1 MWIFLGIVSFVTVFG
16 YGLWRR
22 LTWAIGWPDDRGHL
36 HTTENQRYKF
46 REVVQNNLLTFYYA
60 VPCAQ
65 GISLRIHRESGW
77 DRFAKKI
84 GLSCEYQFSDP
95 EFDDELYVVS
105 NAPAF
110 QEELAR
116 TRELRDVLRLLFRD
130 RRLQRIE
137 CHGQHVVARY
147 REKTTDGAPRKPDHA
162 EVLQTVGALYGIAE
176 SLEAAKLTSTSR
188 WDMYELRAALLASV
202 STALLAVGIAE
213 FFRVILMERTQIMLD
228 AGDLVAFSTVCAI
241 AMLSALLG
249 ATVALLRGSAYAH
262 ILLAEIF
269 ISGGLGLLMGGY
281 AMARD
286 INISFD
292 HSVQRRVQA
301 DIVGKRTWHGRKT
314 GTHYE
319 LRLRGQD
326 GVRSL
331 PNNIEVSY
339 AIYQMAQEG
348 KPVTL
353 AIRDG
358 ALGYRWVEEYYFY

>member
-1 MWIFLGIVSFVTVFG
+1 MWIFLGIVSFTMFLG

-22 LTWAIGWPDDRGHL
+22 LTWAIGWPDDKGHL
-36 HTTENQRYKF
+36 VAAENQRYKF
-46 REVVQNNLLTFYYA
+46 KDTTQNKLRTFYYA

-65 GISLRIHRESGW
+65 GVSLRIHRESGW

-84 GLSCEYQFSDP
+84 GLSYEYQFNDP

-110 QEELAR
+110 QAELA
-116 TRELRDVLRLLFRD
+116 ENKALRDVLRLLFRD
-130 RRLQRIE
+130 RRLKRIE

-147 REKTTDGAPRKPDHA
+147 QEKVENEAPRQA
-162 EVLQTVGALYGIAE
+162 NEEEVHQIVGALYGISE
-176 SLEAAKLTSTSR
+176 SLTIAKLNNTSR
-188 WDMYELRAALLASV
+188 WDIYELRAALMASL

-213 FFRVILMERTQIMLD
+213 FFRIILLERTQIMLD
-228 AGDLVAFSTVCAI
+228 AGDLFLFSTACSAV
-241 AMLSALLG
+241 MLFALLA

-262 ILLAEIF
+262 VILAEVF

-281 AMARD
+281 AMVRD
-286 INISFD
+286 IDVSFD
-292 HSVQRRVQA
+292 HSVQRTVRA
-301 DIVGKRTWHGRKT
+301 DILGKRSWHGRKS

-319 LRLRGQD
+319 LRLKGQD
-326 GVRSL
+326 GARSL

-339 AIYQMAQEG
+339 DIYQMAQEG